1 MVQLTGLAL
10 VERCRLADE
19 PRGSSGGGKLNRHF
33 FDLLV
38 AGNEL
43 TVARGHGQHQPAMLA
58 TTHRLYEP
66 VHLELRDREPS
77 RSRRPQHGE
86 LIGDLQLVRAE
97 SEERA
102 RTAARRA

>member
-66 VHLELRDREPS
+66 QKALKSTWSYATGS
-77 RSRRPQHGE
+77 RAGPGGRS
-86 LIGDLQLVRAE
+86 
-97 SEERA
+97 
-102 RTAARRA
+102 TAN